1 MPAKSEKVRIPLL
14 ENTFQQDK
22 KRIIFPAIYD
32 DKDFFLDKNLKPIRV
47 ISVQKKGL
55 LSKRK
60 IDILFELLIEN
71 LQADIF
77 LILNGQKTDMYYSV
91 TSGKYSF
98 RNILLQPGKNELE
111 IYYRVQ
117 MSKSPSIFITQIVK

>member
-1 MPAKSEKVRIPLL
+1 MPAKSEKVRIPLR

-60 IDILFELLIEN
+60 IDILFELMIEN

>member
-60 IDILFELLIEN
+60 IDILFELMIEN

-111 IYYRVQ
+111 IYFRVQ
-117 MSKSPSIFITQIVK
+117 MSKSPSIFITQTVK

>member
-22 KRIIFPAIYD
+22 KRIIFPTIYND
-32 DKDFFLDKNLKPIRV
+32 EDFFLDKNLKPIRV
-47 ISVQKKGL
+47 ISIKKREL
-55 LSKRK
+55 LTKSK
-60 IDILFELLIEN
+60 INIPFELMIDKLH
-71 LQADIF
+71 ADIF

-98 RNILLQPGKNELE
+98 RNILLRPGKNILE
-111 IYYRVQ
+111 IFYRVQ
-117 MSKSPSIFITQIVK
+117 MSKSPSIFITQTVK

>member
-1 MPAKSEKVRIPLL
+1 MPAKSVKVRMPPRDIAFRQ
-14 ENTFQQDK
+14 EIK
-22 KRIIFPAIYD
+22 KIIFPTVYNEED
-32 DKDFFLDKNLKPIRV
+32 SFLNEKLKPIRV
-47 ISVQKKGL
+47 LSIQKKEL
-55 LSKRK
+55 LTKRK
-60 IDILFELLIEN
+60 INILFELMVDK

-98 RNILLQPGKNELE
+98 RNILLKPGKNILE

-117 MSKSPSIFITQIVK
+117 MSKSPSIFVTQTVK